1 MSQKRHDRDGR
12 AKSHGARLAA
22 APAGVRETHE
32 IVGARIRELRKAKGM
47 TLQQL
52 AGKTELSV
60 GYLSQLEREQA
71 VPSIRAL
78 NAISRT
84 LGVNISWFF
93 PDPERGTDPEAA
105 VIVRAARRPA
115 LRFESGIRDE
125 LLCPTLG
132 GNLEMLLCTFEPGA
146 SSGELYAHDGEQA
159 GFVSTGQLE
168 LRIEDAVY
176 LLNAGDSFHFDC
188 KRPHGYRN
196 PSNRQTIV
204 VWSVT
209 PPHY

>member
-1 MSQKRHDRDGR
+1 MSQWQDDRE
-12 AKSHGARLAA
+12 GAARGNA
-22 APAGVRETHE
+22 RDTQQ
-32 IVGARIRELRKAKGM
+32 IVGARMRELRKAKGM

-52 AGKTELSV
+52 AGATSLSV

-78 NAISRT
+78 STISRA

-93 PDPERGTDPEAA
+93 PDPDRTADPEAA
-105 VIVRAARRPA
+105 VVVRAARRSA

-146 SSGELYAHDGEQA
+146 SSGDLYAHDGEEA
-159 GFVSTGQLE
+159 GYVSEGQLE
-168 LRIEDAVY
+168 LRIEGETY

-188 KRPHGYRN
+188 NRPHGYAN
-196 PSNRQTIV
+196 PTQQRTVV

>member
-1 MSQKRHDRDGR
+1 MSQQQQPDDT
-12 AKSHGARLAA
+12 AAVGARD
-22 APAGVRETHE
+22 TQE
-32 IVGARIRELRKAKGM
+32 IVGTRMRQLRKAKGL

-52 AGKTELSV
+52 SDVTGLSV
-60 GYLSQLEREQA
+60 GYLSQLERDRA

-78 NAISRT
+78 NTISRA

-93 PDPERGTDPEAA
+93 PDPETEHSKEAT
-105 VIVRAARRPA
+105 VIVRAARRPS

-132 GNLEMLLCTFEPGA
+132 GALEMLLCTFEPGA
-146 SSGELYAHDGEQA
+146 SSGAPYSHDGEQA
-159 GFVSTGQLE
+159 GYVSEGQLE
-168 LRIEDAVY
+168 LRIEDDTY

-188 KRPHGYRN
+188 TRPHGYAN
-196 PSNRQTIV
+196 PTEGRTVV
-204 VWSVT
+204 VWCVT

>member
-1 MSQKRHDRDGR
+1 MSQQLPPINNAPSG
-12 AKSHGARLAA
+12 GARD
-22 APAGVRETHE
+22 THE
-32 IVGARIRELRKAKGM
+32 IVGARMRDLRKAKGM

-52 AGKTELSV
+52 AEATGLSI

-78 NAISRT
+78 NTISGA

-93 PDPERGTDPEAA
+93 PDAERGTTPESA
-105 VIVRAARRPA
+105 VIVRAARRSA

-146 SSGELYAHDGEQA
+146 SSGEPYAHNGEEA
-159 GFVSTGQLE
+159 GYVSEGQLE
-168 LRIEDAVY
+168 LRLDDEIY

-188 KRPHGYRN
+188 TRPHGYRN
-196 PSNRQTIV
+196 PSDQRTVV
-204 VWSVT
+204 VWCVT

>member
-1 MSQKRHDRDGR
+1 MSQRQGEGDGQKKVLDT
-12 AKSHGARLAA
+12 ATG
-22 APAGVRETHE
+22 GERETHE
-32 IVGARIRELRKAKGM
+32 IVGARMRDLRKAKGM

-52 AGKTELSV
+52 AGATGLSI
-60 GYLSQLEREQA
+60 GYLSQLEREHA

-78 NAISRT
+78 NSISRA

-93 PDPERGTDPEAA
+93 PDPARTDDPEAS
-105 VIVRAARRPA
+105 VVVRAARRAA
-115 LRFESGIRDE
+115 LKFDSGIRDE

-146 SSGELYAHDGEQA
+146 SSGDLYSHQGEEA
-159 GFVSTGQLE
+159 GYVSEGQLE
-168 LRIEDAVY
+168 LRIEDETY

-196 PSNRQTIV
+196 PSDQRTVV